1 MLCKLFTKKPESATG
16 DNFSLDVIVCVAMMI
31 YIVLVTLGTK
41 YLVNNFILE
50 LFGIHD
56 LVHQMRYGFPLG
68 IIIILIAMLLPFKWF
83 FKIMLR

>member
-16 DNFSLDVIVCVAMMI
+16 DGIFVIVCVAMMI